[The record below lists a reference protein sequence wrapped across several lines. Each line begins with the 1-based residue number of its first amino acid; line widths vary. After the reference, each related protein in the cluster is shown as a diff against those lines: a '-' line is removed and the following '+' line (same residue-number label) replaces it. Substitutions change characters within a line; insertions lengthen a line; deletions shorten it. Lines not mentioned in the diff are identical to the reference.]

1 MSCGDACAG
10 QGRSP
15 GLVRVNRGHASKL
28 FLAESALALL
38 VTNVFTDDHYA
49 TVPANNLALVTD
61 LLNAWVDLHRGSSA
75 AAPRCGTKCP
85 VNARQ

>member
-1 MSCGDACAG
+1 MSL
-10 QGRSP
+10 RSES
-15 GLVRVNRGHASKL
+15 LVHVNRCHTLTLYLSV
-28 FLAESALALL
+28 SALALL
-38 VTNVFTDDHYA
+38 VTHVFTDDHDA

-75 AAPRCGTKCP
+75 AAPRCGTLECP